1 MFDLTPFDKR
11 TNSIFNYM
19 DNLDKNFFGDLDMR
33 GLSQMK
39 TDIIDKGDRYLVQ
52 AELPGFNKEEIH
64 IDIKDNYL
72 TVHAEHREEKEEKK
86 ENYIR
91 KERRY
96 GSYERSFDI
105 SDVNADQIEAKYNDG
120 VLELQMPKLAEKPI
134 VPKSIQVK

>member
-1 MFDLTPFDKR
+1 
-11 TNSIFNYM
+11 
-19 DNLDKNFFGDLDMR
+19 
-33 GLSQMK
+33 MK

-120 VLELQMPKLAEKPI
+120 VLELQMPKLPKNRLYQSQFKSNEKKNACPFSGQAFLYLLGKKI
-134 VPKSIQVK
+134 DEKDR